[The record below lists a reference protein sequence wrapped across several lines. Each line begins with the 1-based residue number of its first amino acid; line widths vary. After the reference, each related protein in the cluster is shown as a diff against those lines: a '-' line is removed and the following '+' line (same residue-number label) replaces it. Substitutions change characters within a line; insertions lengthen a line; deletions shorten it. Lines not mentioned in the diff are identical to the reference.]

1 MDADRGRTQALRA
14 VVVLSIAQA
23 VLTTLHHVYGALL
36 FDTPQRL
43 HMLAAAPPYV
53 LAVAIAYR
61 GAIRP
66 VARRGRAFGS
76 AIVASS
82 WLLPLGV
89 IGVFEG
95 GYNHLLKN
103 VLFFAG
109 IDRARF
115 EALYPGGLLYEAPSD
130 LWFEASGIAQFVV
143 ALFLMPVLL
152 EAGARLRAQRA
163 A

>member
-1 MDADRGRTQALRA
+1 MRA
-14 VVVLSIAQA
+14 VVVLSIVQA

-53 LAVAIAYR
+53 LAIAVAYQ
-61 GAIRP
+61 GATRP
-66 VARRGRAFGS
+66 VARWRGALGRA
-76 AIVASS
+76 ILVSS
-82 WLLPLGV
+82 WLLPVGV

-109 IDRARF
+109 IDRAHF
-115 EALYPGGLLYEAPSD
+115 EALYPGSLLYEAPSD
-130 LWFEASGIAQFVV
+130 LSFEASGIAQLAV

-152 EAGARLRAQRA
+152 EAGARLRAQRTA
-163 A
+163 